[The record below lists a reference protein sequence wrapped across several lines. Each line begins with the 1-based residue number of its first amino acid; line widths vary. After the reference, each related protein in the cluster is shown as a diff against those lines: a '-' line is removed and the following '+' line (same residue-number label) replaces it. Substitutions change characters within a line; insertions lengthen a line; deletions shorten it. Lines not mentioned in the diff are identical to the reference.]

1 MEEAA
6 FFVDEELSKHD
17 RHVTIKSGKAYIF
30 CMKNIY
36 RGMDVDEYV
45 FEKTNTYIR
54 KFDKVI
60 DVSIGDVTE
69 PIAKKVAEAGA
80 KAAIELS
87 EKKSMRGYP
96 PHDGY
101 KFLKNAIVNYY
112 LKKNIVIT
120 ADQVFVTH
128 GIKDDLASTLSLFDG
143 ITVSVPRVGYPA
155 YKDIC
160 RLFGH
165 KTKYYDKAE
174 DADGDVVIICSPS
187 NPTGEEC
194 GVELLSH
201 TIKSAINNNRIVL
214 FDAAYEA
221 FSDGVGSVLS
231 IEGAKKVAIEF
242 CSLSK
247 TAGFT
252 GIRCGYTLL
261 SQENSIYGRYKRA
274 KAIACN
280 GVSYVTQRMAE
291 AALTIAK
298 DDVKNIVKYYLRSQA
313 IISQEVGIQPTNSP
327 YVWVKIGDGDKAF
340 RQIIERYNVAV
351 MPGSAFGDGSYVRAS
366 AFCDHVTAKKVGESI
381 SAYKK
386 IQ

>member
-1 MEEAA
+1 M
-6 FFVDEELSKHD
+6 
-17 RHVTIKSGKAYIF
+17 
-30 CMKNIY
+30 
-36 RGMDVDEYV
+36 
-45 FEKTNTYIR
+45 
-54 KFDKVI
+54 
-60 DVSIGDVTE
+60 
-69 PIAKKVAEAGA
+69 
-80 KAAIELS
+80 
-87 EKKSMRGYP
+87 
-96 PHDGY
+96 
-101 KFLKNAIVNYY
+101 
-112 LKKNIVIT
+112 
-120 ADQVFVTH
+120 
-128 GIKDDLASTLSLFDG
+128 
-143 ITVSVPRVGYPA
+143 SVPRVGYPA

-366 AFCDHVTAKKVGESI
+366 AFCDHVTAKK
-381 SAYKK
+381 
-386 IQ
+386 